1 MQREFISALAE
12 KINKKSN
19 FTVWFN
25 GNLHLNEKKLCTCN
39 EHRQEIDKLVC
50 KPTPMTVN

>member
-25 GNLHLNEKKLCTCN
+25 GNLHLNEKNYVHVMSTGKKSTS
-39 EHRQEIDKLVC
+39 
-50 KPTPMTVN
+50 